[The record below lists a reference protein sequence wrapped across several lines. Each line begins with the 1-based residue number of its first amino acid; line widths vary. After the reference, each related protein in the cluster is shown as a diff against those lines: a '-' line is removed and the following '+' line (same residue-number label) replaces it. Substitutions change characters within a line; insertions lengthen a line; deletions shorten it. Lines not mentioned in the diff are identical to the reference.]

1 MAASLVD
8 ESDDERSDSV
18 DMYQEFYGLRE
29 LPFELTANPKYL
41 YLPPGHREAL
51 STLEYG
57 LSAAK
62 AVTALIGE
70 AGTGKTTL
78 LKAALASERCRHVRA
93 VYLNNPAMTRGEFL
107 EVLARSL
114 RLSSRAARSKA
125 VFLEEL
131 ERVVHEGRAGGQI
144 TALVVDEAQS
154 LTTDL
159 LEEIR
164 LLGNMETAAEKL
176 LPLVLVG
183 QPALAMR
190 LEEHELRQL
199 KQRVALRC
207 AIVPFSLPET
217 AAYIAMRIKTVGGAA
232 SRLFTR
238 DAVMLIHAYS
248 AGIPRTISVIC
259 DNALVHGLALG
270 RQPVGQEIIKDVCRD
285 FCLQDRET
293 DPSDGLPAPA
303 DANAQSERQDDSPSV
318 KESGDEIEQHE
329 QPAVQRRFNLFGAR
343 RP

>member
-1 MAASLVD
+1 M
-8 ESDDERSDSV
+8 ERLLATG
-18 DMYQEFYGLRE
+18 MYQEFYGLRE

-51 STLEYG
+51 SNLEYG

-78 LKAALASERCRHVRA
+78 LKAALASERCRHLRA

-107 EVLARSL
+107 EALARTL
-114 RLSSRAARSKA
+114 KLSPRAARSKA
-125 VFLEEL
+125 ILLEEL
-131 ERVVHEGRAGGQI
+131 ERLVHEGRAGGQI
-144 TALVVDEAQS
+144 TALVIDEAQS
-154 LTTDL
+154 LSTDL

-164 LLGNMETAAEKL
+164 LLGNMETAVEKL

-183 QPALAMR
+183 QPALGRR
-190 LEEHELRQL
+190 LDEHELRQL

-207 AIVPFSLPET
+207 AVAPFTLSET
-217 AAYIAMRIKTVGGAA
+217 AAYIAIRIKRAGGSAI
-232 SRLFTR
+232 RLSTR
-238 DAVMLIHAYS
+238 DAVIRIHAYS
-248 AGIPRTISVIC
+248 GGIPRTISVIC

-270 RQPVGQEIIKDVCRD
+270 RQPVGQEIVEEVCRD
-285 FCLQDRET
+285 FCLQHHEADQSGGFTGEA
-293 DPSDGLPAPA
+293 DPE
-303 DANAQSERQDDSPSV
+303 NVSERHDDSPSPA
-318 KESGDEIEQHE
+318 EQGTDEVDQHD
-329 QPAVQRRFNLFGAR
+329 QTAVPRRFNLFGTR